1 MHDYRGGSFAS
12 GTGNVL
18 TLTLNITFS
27 SAFGGNKIIYAA
39 ARSLSF
45 GNSGW
50 QALGTW
56 SVPAL
61 RVVPVSALGVS
72 PARGSGLTQHFAFT
86 FTDANGATSL
96 DVLNILMNDFLNGEQ
111 ACYLGYSRSLNVL

>member
-1 MHDYRGGSFAS
+1 MRRPAVYH
-12 GTGNVL
+12 
-18 TLTLNITFS
+18 
-27 SAFGGNKIIYAA
+27 SAI
-39 ARSLSF
+39 
-45 GNSGW
+45 
-50 QALGTW
+50 
-56 SVPAL
+56 PAGRPWAPGVYPL
-61 RVVPVSALGVS
+61 CQWVPVSALGVS